1 VEKAVEFEPANRWQS
16 CREMKAEL
24 ERLRYRPLYMGAGAA
39 AQKQPGDGT
48 GFFDDIKGTGEVEPR
63 WTFKTEDEIR
73 STPTSYNDLIYVGS
87 YDTNM
92 WAVKLDSGEFVW
104 KHPTNGGIASSPVVD
119 ESSRLVLFGSEDY
132 SFNAVDYRNGRINW
146 SYTTKDRIRSTARVA
161 HGRVVF
167 GSDDGY
173 VYALMSVNGRYL
185 WSYEMGAPVRGRPFI
200 TNELI
205 IAGSEDGE
213 IVAIELSGQRKWGY
227 RARRN
232 VTSSP
237 YVDPVEDI
245 CYVGSSD
252 NYMYAL
258 DASSGY
264 SSWRFRTTGPIIS
277 SPITAEGL
285 LYFGSADGNL
295 YALNAQTSREKW
307 KFSTEKPIVSSP
319 VAHNGAIYFGG
330 TDGNFYCV
338 DGQNG
343 KERWRFQAGGPITS
357 TAHIAGDVIVF
368 GCLNHVLYALPLV
381 G

>member
-1 VEKAVEFEPANRWQS
+1 
-16 CREMKAEL
+16 M
-24 ERLRYRPLYMGAGAA
+24 AA
-39 AQKQPGDGT
+39 
-48 GFFDDIKGTGEVEPR
+48 
-63 WTFKTEDEIR
+63 
-73 STPTSYNDLIYVGS
+73 
-87 YDTNM
+87 
-92 WAVKLDSGEFVW
+92 
-104 KHPTNGGIASSPVVD
+104 
-119 ESSRLVLFGSEDY
+119 
-132 SFNAVDYRNGRINW
+132 
-146 SYTTKDRIRSTARVA
+146 
-161 HGRVVF
+161 
-167 GSDDGY
+167 
-173 VYALMSVNGRYL
+173 NGRYL
-185 WSYEMGAPVRGRPFI
+185 WSYEMGAPVRSRPFV

-205 IAGSEDGE
+205 IVGREDGE

-237 YVDPVEDI
+237 YVDPVEEI

-258 DASSGY
+258 DANSGY

-285 LYFGSADGNL
+285 LYFGSADGHL
-295 YALNAQTSREKW
+295 YAINAQTSREKW

-319 VAHNGAIYFGG
+319 VAHNGAVYFGG
-330 TDGNFYCV
+330 TDGVFYCV

-357 TAHIAGDVIVF
+357 TAHIANDVIVF
-368 GCLNHVLYALPLV
+368 GSLDHVLYALPLV